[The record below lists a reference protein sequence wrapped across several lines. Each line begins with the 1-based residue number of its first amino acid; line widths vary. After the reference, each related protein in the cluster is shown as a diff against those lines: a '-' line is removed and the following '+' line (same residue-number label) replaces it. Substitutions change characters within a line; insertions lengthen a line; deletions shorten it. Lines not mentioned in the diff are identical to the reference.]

1 MKRCAKLKFKLNFS
15 IQATTAGK
23 GLPLPATSRF
33 SSVIGNG
40 GGGVGGGFGASVFG
54 AAPYGA
60 GAIAAGIT

>member
-40 GGGVGGGFGASVFG
+40 GFGASAFG